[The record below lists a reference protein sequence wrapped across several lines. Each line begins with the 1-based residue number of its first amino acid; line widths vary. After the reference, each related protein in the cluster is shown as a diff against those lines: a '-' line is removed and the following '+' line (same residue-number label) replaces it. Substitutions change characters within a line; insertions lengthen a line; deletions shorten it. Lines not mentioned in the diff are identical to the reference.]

1 MTIDR
6 SWVAE
11 VLEADNPRARGEAL
25 ALYAAA
31 FCTYWES
38 EANIR
43 ANGLICAH
51 PRTGAP
57 LENPY
62 LKVRDQAMK
71 SIAAMSK
78 ARLQTDRL
86 WREAGERVGA
96 P

>member
-1 MTIDR
+1 ML
-6 SWVAE
+6 AE
-11 VLEADNPRARGEAL
+11 DNPRAKGEAL

-71 SIAAMSK
+71 ALAAMSK
-78 ARLQTDRL
+78 AR
-86 WREAGERVGA
+86 A
-96 P
+96 